1 MRTIPTSIQAFH
13 TLMRRKS
20 GASLC
25 VMIFAFILSQGTA
38 SAQSNAASSQPDSAL
53 AHKDSI
59 PSRES
64 FVNSIAQTIV
74 DSSFSGYYLF
84 AMADP
89 CSFIRFDYE
98 EWTKYALKEDVPIYT
113 LNELAE
119 KAYHDRKPAYWE
131 QQALNGAI
139 CISKA
144 KADSMLNP
152 LTGVDSSGSK
162 HRRQVQARRLRKK
175 WDHIPL
181 QQRIVFYF
189 SRPLFTDDG
198 QFAIIDLGYR
208 CDSRL
213 CGIGTTCLFRRTTAG
228 WKLIGRKVNW
238 GG

>member
-1 MRTIPTSIQAFH
+1 MQ
-13 TLMRRKS
+13 RRS
-20 GASLC
+20 CACLYM
-25 VMIFAFILSQGTA
+25 MIGCFVFSQGTA
-38 SAQSNAASSQPDSAL
+38 SAQSDTTSSQRDSTAL
-53 AHKDSI
+53 YRDSI

-64 FVNSIAQTIV
+64 FVNAIVHTIT
-74 DSSFSGYYLF
+74 DSSFSSYCLF
-84 AMADP
+84 EMADP
-89 CSFIRFDYE
+89 CSFVKFDYE
-98 EWTKYALKEDVPIYT
+98 EWAKYALKEDVPIYT

-119 KAYHDRKPAYWE
+119 KSYHDRKPAYWV

-139 CISKA
+139 CVSKTR
-144 KADSMLNP
+144 ADSMLNP
-152 LTGVDSSGSK
+152 LTGLDTSLSK
-162 HRRQVQARRLRKK
+162 HSRQVQARRLLKK
-175 WDHIPL
+175 WSRLPL

-213 CGIGTTCLFRRTTAG
+213 CGIGTTCLFRRTVAG